1 MAQDNKDIQS
11 PSAEKVYE
19 EELIFLSSLPG
30 DRPAGWALSPEHI
43 VTFICGSGGEKLKR
57 PNKSEVDAPRTLAI
71 SEKFVGNKALVER
84 CVITL
89 LGQRGLMLVGEPG
102 TAKSMLSE
110 LLSAAISGSSE
121 MTVQGTAGTDESH
134 LRYGWNYSAL
144 IAKGPHAEALIPS
157 PILLAM
163 RGGKIGRVEEIT
175 RCLPEIQDALVSILS
190 ERRLSIPE
198 LNTTEYAKAGF
209 NLIGTANLRDK
220 GVSEMSAALKRRFNF
235 EHVHPISDFDQ
246 EVALV
251 KSQTQTVLPKDLAK
265 NVDEAVLETLVTLFR
280 DLRNGV
286 TNEGWAVEKPEAV
299 MSTAEVVQVV
309 SAVVQNHQHF
319 PKKSAMDHVPGYL
332 KGVVI
337 KDDVSDLDR
346 LLAYWDST
354 VKRRAESEPLWAAL
368 YEARNELS
376 K

>member
-1 MAQDNKDIQS
+1 MSEKESIVQS
-11 PSAEKVYE
+11 PSAEKKYE
-19 EELIFLSSLPG
+19 EELTFLSALPG
-30 DRPAGWALSPEHI
+30 NRPTGWALAPQQI
-43 VTFICGSGGEKLKR
+43 VSFICGSEGEKLKR
-57 PNKSEVDAPRTLAI
+57 PNKSDVDAPRTLEI
-71 SEKFVGNKALVER
+71 TEKFVGNRALVER

-89 LGQRGLMLVGEPG
+89 MGERGLMLVGEPG

-190 ERRLSIPE
+190 ERRLSVPE
-198 LNTTEYAKAGF
+198 LNTTEYAKPGF

-235 EHVHPISDFDQ
+235 EHVLPISDFDQ
-246 EVALV
+246 ELSLV
-251 KSQTQTVLPKDLAK
+251 KSRTNTVLPKDLAK
-265 NVDEAVLETLVTLFR
+265 NVDLAVLETLVTLFR

-309 SAVVQNHQHF
+309 AAVVRNHEHF

-337 KDDVSDLDR
+337 KDDQSDLDR

-354 VKRRAESEPLWAAL
+354 VKRRAENEPLWADLFA
-368 YEARNELS
+368 ARNELTT
-376 K
+376 

>member
-1 MAQDNKDIQS
+1 MAQDNTDIQS
-11 PSAEKVYE
+11 PSAERVYE
-19 EELIFLSSLPG
+19 EELTFLSALPG
-30 DRPAGWALSPEHI
+30 NRPDGWALSPEHI
-43 VTFICGSGGEKLKR
+43 VTFICGSAGEKLKR

-71 SEKFVGNKALVER
+71 SEKFVGNRALVER

-198 LNTTEYAKAGF
+198 LNVTEYARPGF

-235 EHVHPISDFDQ
+235 EHVHPISDFEQ

-251 KSQTQTVLPKDLAK
+251 KSRTQAVLPKDLAK

-280 DLRNGV
+280 DLRTGV

-309 SAVVQNHQHF
+309 SAVVQNHEHF
-319 PKKSAMDHVPGYL
+319 PKGSAMDHVPGYL

-354 VKRRAESEPLWAAL
+354 IKRRSESGPLWAAL